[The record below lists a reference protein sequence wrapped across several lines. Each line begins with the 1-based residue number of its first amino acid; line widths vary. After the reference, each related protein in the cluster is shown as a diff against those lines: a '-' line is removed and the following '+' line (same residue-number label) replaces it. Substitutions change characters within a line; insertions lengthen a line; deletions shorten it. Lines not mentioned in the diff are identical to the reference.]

1 MSDIS
6 MAGVHQRIRRWPWGT
21 LFGFAAV
28 GFYITFTIIAI
39 SRYPQRISPLDSYL
53 SMLGNAELSPDGASI
68 YNLAVILMGLAEVPF
83 FVAIY
88 ASYLRYSQIWLLL
101 VGLLAG
107 LINGVAIFMT
117 GINPLSL
124 TGDISAHVTWSYI
137 IFFSMIPVLVAFS
150 LTFWKAKGISRY
162 IGIYGFAV
170 CAIDIV
176 FLVTLLSGHI
186 GAGLGPIMEWFSVF
200 SYLAWIVFI
209 SLDVLVRSR
218 ANTESEM
225 DKQSSIRTPNAL

>member
-21 LFGFAAV
+21 LFGFTAV

-39 SRYPQRISPLDSYL
+39 NRYPQKISPLDSYL
-53 SMLGNAELSPDGASI
+53 SMLGNADVSPDGASF
-68 YNLAVILMGLAEVPF
+68 YNLAAILMGLAEVPF
-83 FVAIY
+83 FIAIY
-88 ASYLRYSQIWLLL
+88 AFYLRYSQKWLLLSGLL
-101 VGLLAG
+101 VGL
-107 LINGVAIFMT
+107 INGLAIFMT

-137 IFFSMIPVLVAFS
+137 IFFSMIPMLVAFS
-150 LTFWKAKGISRY
+150 LVFWKTKGNSRY

-170 CAIDIV
+170 CAIDTV

-186 GAGLGPIMEWFSVF
+186 GAGLGSIMEWFSVF

-209 SLDVLVRSR
+209 SIDVLVKSR
-218 ANTESEM
+218 ANAETVM
-225 DKQSSIRTPNAL
+225 DKSSSIRTSNAS